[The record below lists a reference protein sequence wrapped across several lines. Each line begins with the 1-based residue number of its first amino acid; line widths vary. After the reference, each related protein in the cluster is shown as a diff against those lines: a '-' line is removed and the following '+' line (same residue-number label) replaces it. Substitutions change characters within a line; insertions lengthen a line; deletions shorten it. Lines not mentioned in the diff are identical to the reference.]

1 MSQSSKAIPSK
12 VSKLKYCLDKAFVS
26 ALSGLLLLSGTICG
40 AGAQEANPQIE
51 DKLTRKDGAAPSLT
65 SSSAD
70 ACLKDPQ
77 RTIDPLGEPRL
88 VLKHD
93 ALMYVLDD
101 TGMIPGK
108 DNSAFGLYRDD
119 TRCLSRLRYVLN
131 GQAPEL
137 LSKQLSGY
145 SANFVYG
152 VRLKKEDSDRSIVLR
167 REVALY
173 QGVSERLTVTNFAPN
188 ETDITLAL
196 CTKADFKDMF
206 EVRGFN
212 STEKPRVIDTT
223 FGDPLRYVYAAGSGS
238 TEISMISDPKPV
250 TGETGFNWRFHLKPG
265 QSITAEITILPEI
278 AETANKNAKILNWS
292 FEERLK
298 RANVSFNTWKS
309 GCGQITTDNERF
321 NKMLDQAYLDL
332 YLLRQPVA
340 GGTALTAGLPWYAV
354 PFGRDQAITGYQ
366 TALFMPGLSKEI
378 LQILAAYQGTKIDAK
393 TEEAPGKIMHELRT
407 GELAR
412 KNIVPFH
419 PYYGT
424 IDATP
429 LWVILLQK
437 YFYNTG
443 DIETI
448 NKLKPNLD
456 RAIDYLISASGDGFL
471 KYGGESALSNQC
483 WKDSGNSMMDSKGKL
498 ATAPIAAA
506 EVQGYLYQAYLAAA
520 QIYVK
525 TGDTTRAKQ
534 LAARAEKLKKLFDE
548 SFWMPDKNY
557 YAMALGK
564 GDRQCDVVSSNPG
577 HLLVSGI
584 IPANKVT
591 SIANKIMEPGLFSGY
606 GIRTLSTNEIAYN
619 PVSYHNGS
627 IWPHDNAMTVLGL
640 SMNGRKE
647 DAAKVFEGLF
657 EAGQYF
663 DDHRLPELF
672 CGFEKRDK
680 NPPVSYPVSCSPQ
693 AWASGCLF
701 QMLESCLGVEVVGV
715 DSQLIIKKPFLPK
728 FLNTVS
734 ITGLSLGDGKADFAL
749 HRGAN
754 GAINLRSLRTTG
766 KVKLNM
772 QGSGG
777 VTIGGEGGGA
787 SITGGSINVGSG
799 GSINIG
805 AGGGSINFGGAQ
817 SKKTP

>member
-1 MSQSSKAIPSK
+1 MFSSGSIA
-12 VSKLKYCLDKAFVS
+12 Y
-26 ALSGLLLLSGTICG
+26 
-40 AGAQEANPQIE
+40 AQEANPSE
-51 DKLTRKDGAAPSLT
+51 DKLTRKEGATPSLT
-65 SSSAD
+65 SSSTD

-88 VLKHD
+88 VMKHD

-101 TGMIPGK
+101 TGMIPGT

-137 LSKQLSGY
+137 LSKQVKGF
-145 SANFVYG
+145 SADFIYG

-167 REVALY
+167 REVTIY
-173 QGVSERLTVTNFAPN
+173 QGISERLTVTNFAPT

-223 FGDPLRYVYAAGSGS
+223 VGEALTYKYAGGSGT
-238 TEISMISDPKPV
+238 TEISMLGEPKPSL
-250 TGETGFNWRFHLKPG
+250 GETGFNWRFHLKPG
-265 QSITAEITILPEI
+265 QSLSAEVTILPEI
-278 AETANKNAKILNWS
+278 SEAAVKTAKIVNWS

-298 RANVSFNTWKS
+298 RANVSFHNWKIS
-309 GCGQITTDNERF
+309 CAQVSTDNERF
-321 NKMLDQAYLDL
+321 NKMLDQAYMDL

-354 PFGRDQAITGYQ
+354 PFGRDQAITGFQ
-366 TALFMPGLSKEI
+366 TTLFMPAMSKEI
-378 LQILAAYQGTKIDAK
+378 LQILAAYQGTKTDAR

-429 LWVILLQK
+429 LWVILLHK
-437 YFYNTG
+437 YFQNTG
-443 DIETI
+443 DIQTV

-456 RAIDYLISASGDGFL
+456 RAIDYLIAASGDGFL

-498 ATAPIAAA
+498 AVAPIAAS

-534 LAARAEKLKKLFDE
+534 LGARAEKLKKLFDE
-548 SFWMPDKNY
+548 SFWMPDRNY

-564 GDRQCDVVSSNPG
+564 GDKQCDVVSSNPG

-584 IPANKVT
+584 IPIDKVT
-591 SIANKIMEPGLFSGY
+591 AVANKIMEPGLFSGY
-606 GIRTLSTNEIAYN
+606 GIRTLSSEEIAHN

-627 IWPHDNAMTVLGL
+627 IWPHDNAMTVLG
-640 SMNGRKE
+640 MATNGRKE
-647 DAAKVFEGLF
+647 DAARVFEGLF
-657 EAGQYF
+657 AAGQHY
-663 DDHRLPELF
+663 DDNRLPELF
-672 CGFEKRDK
+672 CGFEKKSDS
-680 NPPVSYPVSCSPQ
+680 PPVSYPVSCSPQ

-701 QMLESCLGVEVVGV
+701 QMLEACLGVEVVGV
-715 DSQLIIKKPFLPK
+715 DGQLIIKKPFLPN

-734 ITGLSLGDGKADFAL
+734 ITGLPLGEGKADFSL

-772 QGSGG
+772 QGTGG

-787 SITGGSINVGSG
+787 SISGGSINVGSG

-805 AGGGSINFGGAQ
+805 AGGGSINIGGAE
-817 SKKTP
+817 KK